1 MHGEAPDDGT
11 SPLGNDVRRVCFCF
25 ISKGLDAFANN
36 EIFGVVKMENISKN
50 VINTLKITMI
60 FFLCMIKKKLCGNME
75 RVFEGVGES
84 LLRL

>member
-11 SPLGNDVRRVCFCF
+11 SPLGNDVRRLCFCF

-50 VINTLKITMI
+50 VIITLKITMI
-60 FFLCMIKKKLCGNME
+60 FFLCMIKKNFVEIWREFLKVLEKVC
-75 RVFEGVGES
+75 
-84 LLRL
+84 